1 MSWIVAMTKPNCEQ
15 IAAINLTRQAYDNY
29 YPRFLESKPNKD
41 PVIKPLFPRYIF
53 VYIREQF
60 YSIKGTRGISY
71 VLWGEAGPQTLPD
84 FEIERLRAYEDK
96 DGLVRLASKEK
107 FAPGQAVKAT
117 EGPFVGHAMIYD
129 GMSAH
134 ERVNVLIGMLGRSVR
149 TEIDERVLVPA

>member
-15 IAAINLTRQAYDNY
+15 IAAVNLTRQSYENY
-29 YPRFLESKPNKD
+29 YPRFLEAKPNKD

-53 VYIREQF
+53 IYIKDQF

-71 VLWGEAGPQTLPD
+71 VLWGEAGPQTIPD
-84 FEIERLRAYEDK
+84 FEVERLKGYEDK
-96 DGLVRLASKEK
+96 NGLVRLASPEK

-117 EGPFVGHAMIYD
+117 EGPFVGLPMIYD
-129 GMSAH
+129 GMSIH
-134 ERVNVLIGMLGRSVR
+134 DRVNVLIAMMGRQTR